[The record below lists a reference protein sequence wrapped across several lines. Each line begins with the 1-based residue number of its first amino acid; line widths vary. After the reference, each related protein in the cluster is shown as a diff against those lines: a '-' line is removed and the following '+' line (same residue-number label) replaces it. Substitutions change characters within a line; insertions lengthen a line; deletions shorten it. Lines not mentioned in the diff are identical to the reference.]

1 MFGKCG
7 IDKVEVQ
14 CYYSP
19 NNNKIKIEV
28 AYFMSNSFDVTGTGE
43 KEGKGKTPKE
53 EMS

>member
-1 MFGKCG
+1 
-7 IDKVEVQ
+7 VQ
-14 CYYSP
+14 CYYVS

>member
-1 MFGKCG
+1 MLFGKRS

-28 AYFMSNSFDVTGTGE
+28 AYFISNSFDVTGT
-43 KEGKGKTPKE
+43 E
-53 EMS
+53 ENE